1 MHYEVGQLVIGK
13 VTKVKPFALFME
25 FGNGQEGLLHISEIS
40 DSYIRDIE
48 KYGSRGDEMKVK
60 IVAIDETNGFL
71 RVSLKK
77 VPPEEAYST
86 HSNNVRKLP
95 DCGSE
100 DFKPL
105 AAHLKKWITS
115 TLEEAKKENENEI
128 TTEQSN

>member
-1 MHYEVGQLVIGK
+1 MKFEIDQLVIGK

-25 FGNGQEGLLHISEIS
+25 FEGGVEGLLHISEIS

-48 KYGSRGDEMKVK
+48 KFGSKGDEIKVK
-60 IVAIDETNGFL
+60 IVSIDETNGFL

-95 DCGSE
+95 DCDKN

-105 AAHLKKWITS
+105 ADHLNEWINK
-115 TLEEAKKENENEI
+115 TLEEAKKEEN
-128 TTEQSN
+128 